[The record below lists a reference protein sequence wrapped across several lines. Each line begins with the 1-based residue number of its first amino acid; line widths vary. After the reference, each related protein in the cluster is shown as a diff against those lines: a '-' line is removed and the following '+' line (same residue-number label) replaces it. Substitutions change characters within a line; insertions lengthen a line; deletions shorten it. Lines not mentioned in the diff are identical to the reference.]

1 MAKEMRQAYCETL
14 IDLRKHNDKIM
25 VLEADLMGATGTKPF
40 KASFPESTMDVGVAE
55 ADMVGIAAG
64 LSESGFIPFAAT
76 FGTFASRR
84 ALDQFFLSSAYA
96 HLNVKLVGTDPGV
109 TAAFNG
115 GTHMPFE
122 DTGIMMLI
130 PGCVIVEPSDP
141 ISTSAFTRLLAS
153 HYGTSYMRLHRKGMD
168 DLYSEGEKFELG
180 KSKILRDGKDACIFA
195 LGAVCVHEALK
206 ASDELKSEGIGLRVV
221 DVLTL
226 KPLDKEMVL
235 KSEKECRA
243 ILTIENNQIHGGL
256 YSSVLNIFNENRI
269 AHHVLPL
276 GIKDEFGQVGKL
288 DYLQQHY
295 GLDKDAIVKAVKEEL
310 KNK

>member
-1 MAKEMRQAYCETL
+1 MAKEMRAAYCETL
-14 IDLRKHNDKIM
+14 IELRKQNDKIM

-40 KASFPESTMDVGVAE
+40 KAAFPESTMDVGVAE

-141 ISTSAFTRLLAS
+141 VSTVAFTKLLGS

-168 DLYSEGEKFELG
+168 DLYSEGEAFELG
-180 KSKILRDGKDACIFA
+180 KSKILRDGTDACVFA
-195 LGAVCVHEALK
+195 LGAVSVHEAVK
-206 ASDELKSEGIGLRVV
+206 ASDELKNEGISLRVV

-226 KPLDKEMVL
+226 KPLDEELVL
-235 KSEKECRA
+235 KCEKECKA
-243 ILTIENNQIHGGL
+243 LITLENNQIHGGL
-256 YSSVLNIFNENRI
+256 YSSVLETFNENNVC
-269 AHHVLPL
+269 HHVLPL
-276 GIKDEFGQVGKL
+276 GVKDEFGQVGKL
-288 DYLQQHY
+288 DYLQKYY
-295 GLDKDAIVKAVKEEL
+295 GLDKDSIVNAVKKEL
-310 KNK
+310 HR

>member
-1 MAKEMRQAYCETL
+1 MAKEMRAAYTEAL
-14 IDLRKHNDKIM
+14 MELRSKDDRIM

-40 KASFPESTMDVGVAE
+40 KAAYPESTLDVGVAE
-55 ADMVGIAAG
+55 ANMVGIAAG

-141 ISTSAFTRLLAS
+141 VSTKALTKLLAS

-168 DLYSEGEKFELG
+168 DLYDENEKFELG
-180 KSKILRDGKDACIFA
+180 KSKVLRDGNDACIFA
-195 LGAVCVHEALK
+195 LGAINVHEAIK
-206 ASDELKSEGIGLRVV
+206 ASDEAKKAGIGVRVV

-226 KPLDKEMVL
+226 KPLDKELFL
-235 KSEKECRA
+235 KCEKECKA
-243 ILTIENNQIHGGL
+243 LITLENNQIHGGL
-256 YSSVLNIFNENRI
+256 YSSVLELFNTERI
-269 AHHVLPL
+269 THHILPL
-276 GIKDEFGQVGKL
+276 GVKDEFGQVGKL
-288 DYLQQHY
+288 DYLQKY
-295 GLDKDAIVKAVKEEL
+295 YKLDKDSIIDAVKKEL
-310 KNK
+310 SSK